1 MSNQTE
7 ITPHPNNYIAEQ
19 IESTERFTG
28 LSVNVVVITLS
39 TVALMPLLLS
49 SQFWALPGRQIGL
62 ILLFWTVYVANGTGG
77 MMLHERYI
85 DRWYAL
91 YLYFGVQLTMTA
103 GLLFLTQDLSGA
115 VWVMILPV
123 AAQSLAYSWGF
134 TAVISLILL
143 GLIWLAYLNDQPFQ
157 ETIIDLLSIG
167 ASMLFTLIF
176 TSIAVRESA
185 ARSQVQ
191 RLATDLRQA
200 NHRLAVYAAQAEE
213 LATMRERNRV
223 AREIHDNLGHYLTV
237 VNVQIEAAKTIMLT
251 QPEKAQDALDKAQ
264 NLTQEGLAAVRH
276 SVSALRESPLENQTL
291 AEALAQLTEEVRE
304 TGLVA
309 QLTITGEAAERDPKV
324 ELTLYRAVQEG
335 LTNVR
340 KHARASRVDINLR
353 YEPQETV
360 LTLKDNGIGTDLAQK
375 SSSSFGLVGIEER
388 VNLLNG
394 RMQIITTP
402 QHGFQFTITLPN

>member
-7 ITPHPNNYIAEQ
+7 ITTHANKPVAEQ
-19 IESTERFTG
+19 IESNDRFTG
-28 LSVNVVVITLS
+28 LGVNMVVIVLS
-39 TVALMPLLLS
+39 IVALMPLLLS
-49 SQFWALPGRQIGL
+49 SRFWDLPSWHIGVV
-62 ILLFWTVYVANGTGG
+62 LLLWTIYVVNGTAG

-85 DRWYAL
+85 ERWYVL
-91 YLYFGVQLTMTA
+91 YLYFGVQLIVTA
-103 GLLFLTQDLSGA
+103 GLLFLTRDLGGA
-115 VWVMILPV
+115 IWVMILPV
-123 AAQSLAYSWGF
+123 AAQSLAYSWAF

-143 GLIWLAYLNDQPFQ
+143 GLIWLAYLGGQSFQ
-157 ETIIDLLSIG
+157 DTILDLLSIG

-191 RLATDLRQA
+191 RLAIDLRQA
-200 NHRLAVYAAQAEE
+200 NHRLAEYAAQAEE

-276 SVSALRESPLENQTL
+276 SVSALRESPLANQTL
-291 AEALAQLTEEVRE
+291 AEALGQLAKEARE
-304 TGLVA
+304 SGLVTE
-309 QLTITGEAAERDPKV
+309 LLITGEAAERDPKV

-340 KHARASRVDINLR
+340 KHARASRVDINLSHGR
-353 YEPQETV
+353 QETV
-360 LTLKDNGIGTDLAQK
+360 LTLKDNGIGANLAQK

-394 RMQIITTP
+394 RMHITTAP
-402 QHGFQFTITLPN
+402 QQGFQFTITLPS